1 MVTRRTQ
8 GPGPCASPT
17 RARCD
22 INRSGPADVGLCFVS
37 EQRRGSAVEAGGG
50 ELELIG
56 GSFAVQTDKWQ
67 ASCFPLCDARD
78 PAPPPLLLA
87 TVSRKCLPSMLSL
100 LRVNKLFYSLSGLR
114 GREGGWEGGG
124 EEGKVLWGHKERER
138 ERGNEREREVKS
150 VLRNVP
156 GQAWG

>member
-8 GPGPCASPT
+8 GLGPCASPT

-22 INRSGPADVGLCFVS
+22 INRSGPTDVGLCFVS

-56 GSFAVQTDKWQ
+56 GSFAAQTDKWP
-67 ASCFPLCDARD
+67 ASCFPLGDARD

-114 GREGGWEGGG
+114 GRVGGR
-124 EEGKVLWGHKERER
+124 EEGR
-138 ERGNEREREVKS
+138 
-150 VLRNVP
+150 
-156 GQAWG
+156 